1 MLPTKPTRR
10 VQLLHITCLLFL
22 ASGLYIACS
31 SGGNGSKHD
40 EEEVLLAGGAPAI
53 TISPV
58 VPADIFTNGTPA
70 SQATLSQAAAF
81 AWQEFIALN
90 WAAEPGF
97 RDSANAAL
105 AFGADSG
112 HVPLVWHTFRHKV
125 EIYPGNNQPPHGFNP
140 TSPDFGYNTPS
151 PGYFYNPDSTGT
163 ADGQVKPYG
172 TASTNT
178 PWINLDEINEIGVAT
193 MFTGA
198 GDSSRYPGQQILFL
212 AKANKAEYA
221 YAAQN
226 GWYSGTQNTANGLAA
241 AKKKTQ
247 AYIQANSN
255 TPQPG
260 GPDTLVSFPYGT
272 IEIKTAWRRLTDTE
286 KQSGHFYSTTVRYY
300 RQDSVTNKPGY
311 IDEVF
316 GMVALH
322 IIHKTPTA
330 PYFIFATFEQ
340 TDNILTTDGQPV
352 EDQDGNIIANQNLP
366 ALNPDFAVTN
376 ATPTTPQ
383 MFSPMTANTIPG
395 KSLYYQNVTGE
406 DLPVGTVTINKR
418 LHPIPAEVIAVNKS
432 AHNAIAQYNK
442 TNNIGSPW
450 LYYKLVN
457 VQYKPIQK
465 TPGVNYAGADSA
477 TYYLANSVVESDYI
491 LQEFSGKFSSTGFTI
506 TDFSGNQPTDTAH
519 NAYYNGKYLMGGC
532 MGCHGNA
539 TNGGSDYSFIL
550 GNTVKVPEF
559 VAPAGQTAINLNS
572 SKLKQ
577 IRALLKLK

>member
-1 MLPTKPTRR
+1 MRTTRPNSPL
-10 VQLLHITCLLFL
+10 QFLHLICFLLLV
-22 ASGLYIACS
+22 SGLYPACN
-31 SGGNGSKHD
+31 SGGSGSKG
-40 EEEVLLAGGAPAI
+40 EEDVLASSAPSI

-105 AFGADSG
+105 AFGSDG
-112 HVPLVWHTFRHKV
+112 GKVPLVWHTFRHKV
-125 EIYPGNNQPPHGFNP
+125 EIYPGNNKPPHGFND
-140 TSPDFGYNTPS
+140 SLPDYGYNTTS
-151 PGYFYNPDSTGT
+151 PAYFYNPGSTGT
-163 ADGQVKPYG
+163 PDGQVNPCG
-172 TASTNT
+172 TPSANT

-193 MFTGA
+193 MFAGA
-198 GDSSRYPGQQILFL
+198 GDSSQYPGQQILFL
-212 AKANKAEYA
+212 AKANKSEYV

-226 GWYSGTQNTANGLAA
+226 GWYSGSKDSANGLAA
-241 AKKKTQ
+241 AKSNTK

-255 TPQPG
+255 TPRPG

-272 IEIKTAWRRLTDTE
+272 IEIKTAWRRLTTTE
-286 KQSGHFYSTTVRYY
+286 QQSGRFYSTTVRYY
-300 RQDSVTNKPGY
+300 TKNAVTNKPCY

-352 EDQDGNIIANQNLP
+352 EDSNGNVIANQSLP
-366 ALNPDFAVTN
+366 PLNPDFAVTN

-383 MFSPMTANTIPG
+383 TFSPMTANSMPG

-418 LHPIPAEVIAVNKS
+418 LHPIPAEVIAANQSAHAAITAYNKS
-432 AHNAIAQYNK
+432 
-442 TNNIGSPW
+442 NNITNSPW
-450 LYYKLVN
+450 VYYKLVN
-457 VQYKPIQK
+457 VQYKPLQK
-465 TPGVNYAGADSA
+465 APGVNYPGADSA

-506 TDFSGNQPTDTAH
+506 TDYSGTPPTDTAY
-519 NAYYNGKYLMGGC
+519 NSYYNGKFLMGGC

-550 GNTVKVPEF
+550 GNTVVVPEF
-559 VAPAGQTAINLNS
+559 VQPSEPAAVNVNS
-572 SKLKQ
+572 AKLRQ
-577 IRALLKLK
+577 IRALLNSD